1 MESPSLPFQ
10 YYTMLKKQ
18 QPAITERAEIRLFTL
33 PSFLLEIPL
42 IHVYLPLFPGPGK
55 EANVHHAHLV
65 HSTVPVGYFHC
76 LRMWES

>member
-1 MESPSLPFQ
+1 M
-10 YYTMLKKQ
+10 
-18 QPAITERAEIRLFTL
+18 RLIIP

-42 IHVYLPLFPGPGK
+42 IHVHLALFPGPGK

-76 LRMWES
+76 LVKPKDVGKQIHNVIVHIGHDYLVQLYC